1 MNFGMSISL
10 FRIKPVARFEI
21 IDRADPFLDFYRIA
35 YGVYYRLRILI
46 RHGAFVE
53 GVGTDGGGENALHGS
68 YGGVRARRAHEGC
81 FS

>member
-10 FRIKPVARFEI
+10 FRIKPVARFEV
-21 IDRADPFLDFYRIA
+21 IDRTDLLFYADRVA

-68 YGGVRARRAHEGC
+68 YGGVRARRAHGGC